1 MAVSLRIS
9 DGSRHSSANA
19 AFVEPWFVQSPNRF
33 RVLPGLLEVIREAL
47 ATAPASVLLISTR
60 PEPQRFMPATPLA
73 DYPLHPL
80 LIDLALKKETLN
92 ASTLHCSARPER

>member
-1 MAVSLRIS
+1 
-9 DGSRHSSANA
+9 
-19 AFVEPWFVQSPNRF
+19 
-33 RVLPGLLEVIREAL
+33 
-47 ATAPASVLLISTR
+47 
-60 PEPQRFMPATPLA
+60 MPATPLA